1 MKISDIGNVTKE
13 DLLASVGL
21 ATKQTTTDRLLSA
34 FGFFGIGVV
43 VGAAAALLIAPKSGQ
58 GLREDIGERLRRVTK
73 RDGQDTG
80 KDDDSDAS
88 SSSEP
93 ARA

>member
-1 MKISDIGNVTKE
+1 MKLSDIRNVTKE
-13 DLLASVGL
+13 DLLSGVGL
-21 ATKQTTTDRLLSA
+21 AIKPTTTDRLLSA

-43 VGAAAALLIAPKSGQ
+43 VGAATALLFAPKSGQ
-58 GLREDIGERLRRVTK
+58 GLREDLGNRFRRGVGKGDGDRL
-73 RDGQDTG
+73 DAE
-80 KDDDSDAS
+80 DSS

>member
-1 MKISDIGNVTKE
+1 MKLSDIKDVTKN

-43 VGAAAALLIAPKSGQ
+43 VGAATALLFAPKSGQ
-58 GLREDIGERLRRVTK
+58 GLREDLGSRLRRVVGK
-73 RDGQDTG
+73 GDGTQDEMNAP
-80 KDDDSDAS
+80 DAS